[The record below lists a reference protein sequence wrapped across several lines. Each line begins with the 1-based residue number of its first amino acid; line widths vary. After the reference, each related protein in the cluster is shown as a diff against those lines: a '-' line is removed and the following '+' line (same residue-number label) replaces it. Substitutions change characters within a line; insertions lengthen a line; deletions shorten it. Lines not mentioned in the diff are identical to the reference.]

1 MEAMAESGVA
11 LLTDDFLYRRTGFQ
25 AGRDVVRRRFC
36 ADAVVPCYEDYY
48 REIVEHA
55 E

>member
-11 LLTDDFLYRRTGFQ
+11 LLTDGFPIPADGFQ
-25 AGRDVVRRRFC
+25 AGRDVVRRMFC
-36 ADAVVPCYEDYY
+36 AGAVVPRYEDYY